1 MKKLATAVAGFAAL
15 AFIAAPV
22 MPAMAYTP
30 ADVKDGAITVITAD
44 DLKQA
49 LDDETVKTIAL
60 GADIQLDSSAVI
72 DMDGVTLDG
81 ANHTISVPEGE
92 DPASKSGQNYAI
104 KVYANNVTIKN
115 VKTAGTA
122 VGGIQI
128 AGSDAALEGDI
139 VLGAHKWGGI
149 ELKSS
154 ADMSKANIA
163 FASENTTTPAIWS
176 DDAAMKAE
184 SDSIKAAVKAQKD
197 NQPAKQLFL
206 YVDAKN
212 APVDGA
218 EGFVSVETL
227 GVDNYRVTPIADEQQ
242 PTPETPEVTEPVENE
257 TPATD
262 EGADVTAPN
271 TGAMIANASLVV
283 LGIAVAVLTAVYAA
297 RFANARK

>member
-1 MKKLATAVAGFAAL
+1 
-15 AFIAAPV
+15 
-22 MPAMAYTP
+22 
-30 ADVKDGAITVITAD
+30 
-44 DLKQA
+44 
-49 LDDETVKTIAL
+49 
-60 GADIQLDSSAVI
+60 
-72 DMDGVTLDG
+72 
-81 ANHTISVPEGE
+81 
-92 DPASKSGQNYAI
+92 
-104 KVYANNVTIKN
+104 
-115 VKTAGTA
+115 
-122 VGGIQI
+122 
-128 AGSDAALEGDI
+128 
-139 VLGAHKWGGI
+139 
-149 ELKSS
+149 
-154 ADMSKANIA
+154 
-163 FASENTTTPAIWS
+163 
-176 DDAAMKAE
+176 MKAE